1 MFQNLENISIS
12 FSQTAKKKKRI
23 ELKVS
28 FMKLSF
34 LELDNYHLSF
44 FAIFY
49 SIISSAIF
57 NESL

>member
-12 FSQTAKKKKRI
+12 FSRTVKKRI

-57 NESL
+57 NESLKL

>member
-12 FSQTAKKKKRI
+12 FSRTAKKKRI